1 MKIFS
6 FPENNISE
14 KYLFF
19 GKYFTWTK
27 HNLRFK
33 SCCLFSGNFLNKE
46 LTIIQHHIFWKLR
59 SKKWYV
65 KRDIYLRDN
74 LNRYIQLQN
83 NNLNC
88 YIQSQ
93 NNNLNCYI
101 QSQTAQ
107 KLFLFH
113 GDLPI
118 IEMHIVILYQIYSL
132 SVFFFF

>member
-33 SCCLFSGNFLNKE
+33 SCCLFSGNFFNKE

-65 KRDIYLRDN
+65 KRNIYLRDN
-74 LNRYIQLQN
+74 LNRYIQL
-83 NNLNC
+83 
-88 YIQSQ
+88 Q

-132 SVFFFF
+132 SVFFFLSYGNKY